1 MQEDVKIIG
10 DQKIELLKS
19 VEVGENIRKR
29 ACDLKTGEVFF
40 KKGRQLSSADI
51 GLCASVGKVSMQVY
65 EKITVGVFSTGDE
78 LKQPGEKLERGQLFD
93 SNRPMIINCVKNMG
107 INCIDFGCLPDRLE
121 ANR

>member
-1 MQEDVKIIG
+1 
-10 DQKIELLKS
+10 
-19 VEVGENIRKR
+19 
-29 ACDLKTGEVFF
+29 
-40 KKGRQLSSADI
+40 
-51 GLCASVGKVSMQVY
+51 MQVY

-121 ANR
+121 PTLKALKSASEKLMRL